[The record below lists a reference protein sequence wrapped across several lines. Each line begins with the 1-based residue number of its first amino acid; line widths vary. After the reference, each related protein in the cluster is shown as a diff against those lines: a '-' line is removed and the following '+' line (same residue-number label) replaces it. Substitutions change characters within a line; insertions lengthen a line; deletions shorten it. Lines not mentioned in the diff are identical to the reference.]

1 MSLAGKYQNISNEGF
16 LEHFT
21 ANGLPADRAKQILE
35 NTKNIEIIISDDNIT
50 ITRGGKL
57 NSTTHL
63 INNKETTESA
73 PDGKVFK
80 HFTVLN
86 GNTLTIDSGN
96 DEFKWKRIYSLSGPE
111 LTLRSISS
119 KDGVP
124 DGIRIYKKL

>member
-50 ITRGGKL
+50 ITRG
-57 NSTTHL
+57 
-63 INNKETTESA
+63 
-73 PDGKVFK
+73 DGKVFK